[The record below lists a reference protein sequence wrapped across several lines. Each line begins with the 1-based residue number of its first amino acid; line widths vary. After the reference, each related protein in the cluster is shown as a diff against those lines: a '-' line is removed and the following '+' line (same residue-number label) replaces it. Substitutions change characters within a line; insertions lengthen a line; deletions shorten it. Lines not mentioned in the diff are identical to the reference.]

1 MPRSKKA
8 IPFEKIKQHDY
19 REPVFKRGAVR
30 TVEAGKRQKHS
41 DVSDLRVGLCFQ
53 PTFDDSDDDSDD
65 DERWNE
71 KCDAYTKYQWKGDVF
86 RFGDAGMKDEDL
98 VKEIQAP

>member
-1 MPRSKKA
+1 M
-8 IPFEKIKQHDY
+8 
-19 REPVFKRGAVR
+19 FKRGAVR
-30 TVEAGKRQKHS
+30 TVEGGKRQKHS

-53 PTFDDSDDDSDD
+53 PTFDDSDDE
-65 DERWNE
+65 ERWNGS
-71 KCDAYTKYQWKGDVF
+71 CDVYTKYQWKGYVF